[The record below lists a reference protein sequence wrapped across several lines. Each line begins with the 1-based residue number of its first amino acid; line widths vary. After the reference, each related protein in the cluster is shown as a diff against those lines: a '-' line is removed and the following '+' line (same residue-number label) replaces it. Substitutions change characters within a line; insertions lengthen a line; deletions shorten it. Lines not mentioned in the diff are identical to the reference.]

1 MNRKLLFGVAAIGFT
16 LAWAAIGARAMQAD
30 DPTLNRLIGAGEL
43 ARGGASAV
51 EFIEGRAMPRRFAHA
66 APLSATTAMLEDQEA
81 SYYRQDSL
89 FAFLLAGI
97 AALALAGFALIN
109 KAFPPRE
116 APKVARP
123 EDWRDHLFEMIEADL
138 KNMDHLMQGPS
149 RH

>member
-1 MNRKLLFGVAAIGFT
+1 MNRKLLFGVAAIGFA
-16 LAWAAIGARAMQAD
+16 LAWAASGARAIQAD
-30 DPTLNRLIGAGEL
+30 DPTLVRLIGANEL

-51 EFIEGRAMPRRFAHA
+51 EFIEGRAMPRRFVEKVPA
-66 APLSATTAMLEDQEA
+66 SATATMLEDQEA
-81 SYYRQDSL
+81 SYYRQDSM

-109 KAFPPRE
+109 KAFAPRE